1 MARAKKQDELE
12 QQIGELTQDLQRV
25 RADFENYRKR
35 VEQEKTAI
43 RRSGRAS
50 TVLQLLPVIDNIERA
65 IGHMPSDLET
75 NPWAEG
81 VTKLIKNL
89 AASLESIGVSRIEA
103 TQGTKFNP
111 QLHEAIQLDDDAVGE
126 TEVIADELQ
135 AGYTL
140 DGEVIRTSM
149 VKVTRE

>member
-89 AASLESIGVSRIEA
+89 SASLESIGVSRIEA

-126 TEVIADELQ
+126 T
-135 AGYTL
+135 
-140 DGEVIRTSM
+140 
-149 VKVTRE
+149 